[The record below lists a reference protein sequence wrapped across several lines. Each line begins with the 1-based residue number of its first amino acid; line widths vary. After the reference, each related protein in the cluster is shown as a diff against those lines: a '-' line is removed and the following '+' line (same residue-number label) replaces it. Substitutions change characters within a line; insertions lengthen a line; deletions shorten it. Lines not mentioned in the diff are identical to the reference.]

1 MRWLEGNTWPSQ
13 QEAIFLRVANL
24 LRVLRLETI
33 SFLLRNKSCS
43 LDSSIKQRNRRKT
56 ASCCDGHVL
65 PSSHRIAHGRGMDLL
80 PGIEVPQRRAVSSN
94 HRLK

>member
-13 QEAIFLRVANL
+13 QEAVFLRFRCLIEESSEQDLFRRRNEMVSS
-24 LRVLRLETI
+24 LRT
-33 SFLLRNKSCS
+33 
-43 LDSSIKQRNRRKT
+43 RRRFATRKKI